1 MRAGNRPLFA
11 PAQYRKKGKIMSVKG
26 IDVSAYQGKP
36 DWAKVKKSGVEFA
49 ILRIL
54 NSKGKD
60 TSFEHNYSGCVAA
73 GIRMGVYRFSYAL
86 TVSQA
91 KKEAQEV
98 VEELAGRKL
107 EMGVWL
113 DLEWS
118 RQRDLGSAKVKEIA
132 GAWMKVIRDAGY
144 ECNIYCNTDWY
155 KNICSGLNA
164 KYWIARYPAGDN
176 GTMKESL
183 RPNVGE
189 TGWQYSSKGKV
200 PGISGNV
207 DLDVWYGSVCT
218 DQVPEPEKNGSAL
231 WDAEAVRSLQ
241 EALNSD
247 GIRDANG
254 RELKVDGIKGDM
266 TSSAVEK
273 VLLKAGAFDQSKGRY
288 AVGSTGQVV
297 KWLQMRLNTVIGDQ
311 ITELLGT
318 GLSPDGKFGADT
330 RLAVGLLQESK
341 GLKMDYI
348 VGAKTAAELL
358 KSYNLEKMME

>member
-1 MRAGNRPLFA
+1 MPE
-11 PAQYRKKGKIMSVKG
+11 KGKIMSVRG
-26 IDVSAYQGKP
+26 IDVSSYQGKP

-60 TSFEHNYSGCVAA
+60 TSFEHNYSGCGAA
-73 GIRMGVYRFSYAL
+73 GIRRGVYRFSYAL
-86 TVSQA
+86 TVPQA
-91 KKEAQEV
+91 QKEAREV
-98 VEELAGRKL
+98 IEAMAGKKP

-118 RQRDLGSAKVKEIA
+118 RQRALGSAKVKEIA

-189 TGWQYSSKGKV
+189 VGWQYSSKGKV

-207 DLDVWYGSVCT
+207 DMDVWYGNTVAEPT
-218 DQVPEPEKNGSAL
+218 PEPEEPGSGM
-231 WDAEAVRSLQ
+231 WDADAVRSLQ
-241 EALNSD
+241 EALNAD
-247 GIRDANG
+247 DIRDANG
-254 RELKVDGIKGDM
+254 RELKVDGIRGDM

-273 VLLKAGAFDQSKGRY
+273 ILLKAGAFNQSKDRY
-288 AVGSTGQVV
+288 SVGSTGQVV
-297 KWLQMRLNTVIGDQ
+297 KWLQMRLNTVIGEQ

-330 RLAVGLLQESK
+330 RLAVGLLQESR

-358 KSYNLEKMME
+358 K

>member
-1 MRAGNRPLFA
+1 
-11 PAQYRKKGKIMSVKG
+11 MSVKG
-26 IDVSAYQGKP
+26 IDVSSYQGKP
-36 DWAKVKKSGVEFA
+36 NWAEVRKSGVEFA

-60 TSFEHNYSGCVAA
+60 TSFEHNYSGCEAA
-73 GIRMGVYRFSYAL
+73 GICRGVYRFSYAL
-86 TVSQA
+86 SAAQA
-91 KKEAQEV
+91 GKEAREV
-98 VEELAGRKL
+98 VEALAGRKL

-118 RQRDLGSAKVKEIA
+118 RQRALGSAKVKEIA
-132 GAWMKVIRDAGY
+132 SAWMKVIRDAGY
-144 ECNIYCNTDWY
+144 DCNIYCNTDWY

-189 TGWQYSSKGKV
+189 VGWQYSSKGKV

-207 DLDVWYGSVCT
+207 DMDIWYGNTVT
-218 DQVPEPEKNGSAL
+218 EPTPEPVEPGFSR
-231 WDAEAVRSLQ
+231 WDTDAVRSLQ
-241 EALNSD
+241 EALNAD

-254 RELKVDGIKGDM
+254 RELKVDGIRGDM
-266 TSSAVEK
+266 TSSAVER
-273 VLLKAGAFDQSKGRY
+273 VLLKAGAFEQSKGRY
-288 AVGSTGQVV
+288 SVGSTGQVV

-311 ITELLGT
+311 ITELLGF
-318 GLSPDGKFGADT
+318 GLHPDGKFGADT
-330 RLAVGLLQESK
+330 RLAVGLLQESC

-348 VGAKTAAELL
+348 VGTKTVTELL
-358 KSYNLEKMME
+358 RV

>member
-1 MRAGNRPLFA
+1 
-11 PAQYRKKGKIMSVKG
+11 MSVKG

-91 KKEAQEV
+91 QKEAREV
-98 VEELAGRKL
+98 IEALSGRKID
-107 EMGVWL
+107 MGVWL

-118 RQRDLGSAKVKEIA
+118 RQRALGSAKIKEIA

-189 TGWQYSSKGKV
+189 VGWQYSSKGKV

-207 DLDVWYGSVCT
+207 DMDVWYDTV
-218 DQVPEPEKNGSAL
+218 VPAPEPEEPMETVL
-231 WDAEAVRSLQ
+231 WDMEAVRSLQ
-241 EALNSD
+241 EALNAD

-254 RELKVDGIKGDM
+254 RELKVDGIRGDM

-273 VLLKAGAFDQSKGRY
+273 ILLKAGAFDQSKSRY

-297 KWLQMRLNTVIGDQ
+297 KWLQMRLNTVIGDS
-311 ITELLGT
+311 IVELLGA
-318 GLSPDGKFGADT
+318 GLEADGKLGADT
-330 RLAVGLLQESK
+330 RLVVGLFQEVR
-341 GLKMDYI
+341 GLKMDY
-348 VGAKTAAELL
+348 VAGVKTVTELL
-358 KSYNLEKMME
+358 RA

>member
-11 PAQYRKKGKIMSVKG
+11 PAQKPEKGESMSVKG

-54 NSKGKD
+54 SSKGKD
-60 TSFEHNYSGCVAA
+60 TSFEHNYGGCGAA

-86 TVSQA
+86 TASQA
-91 KKEAQEV
+91 QKEAKEV
-98 VEELAGRKL
+98 IEALAGRKL
-107 EMGVWL
+107 ELGVWL

-118 RQRDLGSAKVKEIA
+118 KQRALGSAKVKEIA
-132 GAWMKVIRDAGY
+132 SAWMKVIRDAGY

-155 KNICSGLNA
+155 KNVCSGLNA

-183 RPNVGE
+183 RPNMGE
-189 TGWQYSSKGKV
+189 VGWQYSSKGKV

-207 DLDVWYGSVCT
+207 DMDVWYGNTVAEPT
-218 DQVPEPEKNGSAL
+218 PEPAEPGSGM
-231 WDAEAVRSLQ
+231 WDADAVRSLQ
-241 EALNSD
+241 EALNAD
-247 GIRDANG
+247 DIRDANG
-254 RELKVDGIKGDM
+254 RELKVDGIRGDM

-273 VLLKAGAFDQSKGRY
+273 ILLKAGAFYQSKGRY

-297 KWLQMRLNTVIGDQ
+297 QWLQMRLNTVIGAQ
-311 ITELLGT
+311 ITELLGS
-318 GLSPDGKFGADT
+318 GLDPDGKFGADT
-330 RLAVGLLQESK
+330 RMAVGLFQEMR
-341 GLKMDYI
+341 GLKMDYAAG
-348 VGAKTAAELL
+348 VKTVTELL
-358 KSYNLEKMME
+358 RS

>member
-11 PAQYRKKGKIMSVKG
+11 PAQQPEKGKIMSVKG

-36 DWAKVKKSGVEFA
+36 DWAKVKKGGVEFA

-91 KKEAQEV
+91 QKEAREV
-98 VEELAGRKL
+98 IGALSGRKID
-107 EMGVWL
+107 MGVWL

-118 RQRDLGSAKVKEIA
+118 RQRALGSAKVKEIA
-132 GAWMKVIRDAGY
+132 GAWMKVIQDAGY

-189 TGWQYSSKGKV
+189 VGWQYSSKGKV

-207 DLDVWYGSVCT
+207 DMDVWYGNTVSEPT
-218 DQVPEPEKNGSAL
+218 PEPAEPGSGM
-231 WDAEAVRSLQ
+231 WDADAVRSLQ
-241 EALNSD
+241 EALNAD

-254 RELKVDGIKGDM
+254 RELKVDGIRGDM

-273 VLLKAGAFDQSKGRY
+273 ILLKAGTFNQSKGRY

-297 KWLQMRLNTVIGDQ
+297 QWLQMRLNTVIGDQ
-311 ITELLGT
+311 IVKLLGKGVVPDGKLGADTHLAIGLFQEKLEWTPDYIAGVKTVTELL
-318 GLSPDGKFGADT
+318 KA
-330 RLAVGLLQESK
+330 
-341 GLKMDYI
+341 
-348 VGAKTAAELL
+348 
-358 KSYNLEKMME
+358 

>member
-11 PAQYRKKGKIMSVKG
+11 PAQQPEKGKIMSVKG
-26 IDVSAYQGKP
+26 IDVSAYQGKA
-36 DWAKVKKSGVEFA
+36 DWAKVKKGGVEFA

-91 KKEAQEV
+91 QKEAREV
-98 VEELAGRKL
+98 IGALSGRKID
-107 EMGVWL
+107 MGVWL

-118 RQRDLGSAKVKEIA
+118 RQRALGSAKVKEIA
-132 GAWMKVIRDAGY
+132 GAWMKVIQDAGY

-189 TGWQYSSKGKV
+189 VGWQYSSKGKV

-207 DLDVWYGSVCT
+207 DMDVWYGNTVSEPT
-218 DQVPEPEKNGSAL
+218 PEPAEPGSGM
-231 WDAEAVRSLQ
+231 WDADAVRSLQ
-241 EALNSD
+241 EALNAD

-254 RELKVDGIKGDM
+254 RELKVDGIRGDM

-273 VLLKAGAFDQSKGRY
+273 ILLKAGAFDQSKGRY

-311 ITELLGT
+311 ITERLGA
-318 GLSPDGKFGADT
+318 GLEADGKLGADT
-330 RLAVGLLQESK
+330 RLAVGLFQEIR
-341 GLKMDYI
+341 GFKMDY
-348 VGAKTAAELL
+348 VAGVKTVTELL
-358 KSYNLEKMME
+358 RS